1 MISWNECDTQFAKHG
16 ERIAQI
22 ERDGWMTFEPKQGR
36 RRRGVKA
43 TTAAIFAIVP
53 ARTGAALIVLGRW
66 LNPSER
72 SVKVG

>member
-1 MISWNECDTQFAKHG
+1 MISWNECDAQFAKHG

-22 ERDGWMTFEPKQGR
+22 ERNGWMTFEPKPGQ

-43 TTAAIFAIVP
+43 TTAAIFANVP

-66 LNPSER
+66 LNSSER
-72 SVKVG
+72 SVEVA